1 MKKNQSLIK
10 EMLLLPKDALFDMLK
25 SSEQG
30 HTSLEAN
37 IKLENEGYNKLSQ
50 GKRKNLIVGFV
61 NSLVNP
67 FNIILTIVIALTFIT
82 DVLLENKKDFLTIGI
97 LSAIIIIS
105 TLISFIQEE
114 RSSIASERLLD
125 MVSNTT
131 SVLRDGVFIE
141 KPIDEIVSGDIIKL
155 AAGDIIPADLRLLSA
170 KDLFLSQATL
180 TGESQ
185 PVEKFETLFSE
196 STSNEADFEN
206 LCLMGTNVVS
216 GSATG
221 IVLRIGDKTYL
232 GTMNASLRATHRI
245 NSFEVSIQEVSRLL
259 MKLMFIMVPVIFGV
273 NALLKQDLLQ
283 AFLFALTV
291 AVGLTPEMLPV
302 ILSSGLARGAIN
314 MAKHE
319 TIVKSQSSI
328 SSFGEMNVLCTDKTG
343 TLTQD
348 EIILERYMSVN
359 GDDDTRVLRHA
370 YLNSS
375 FQSGFKNL
383 IDIAIINRA
392 KSYGFNTYQNIYKI
406 VDEIPFDFARR
417 RMSVILEDDRGKR
430 QLITKGAVEEIMQL
444 CTYIDEDGSVKP
456 LDAESRIKAM
466 EVYQRY
472 NHDGLRMIAV
482 AQKNDI
488 PRDHHFSVEDESELV
503 LIGFIGFLD
512 PPKESA
518 KPTIKSLNNN
528 GVDVVVITGDSL
540 GVAKKVCSK
549 VGIDTTI
556 TYLGDDIELMDD
568 LQLQEAVKKS
578 HLFAKIS
585 PVQKQRIVK
594 AFQDNGNTVGFLGDG
609 VNDALAL
616 KQADVGISV
625 DTAVDIAKDS
635 ADIILLKKDLTVLE
649 EGIIEGRKTIVNMIK
664 YLEMAVSGNLGNM
677 ISVVVASIFL
687 PFLPLLPVHILIQN
701 LLSDVA
707 QTGIP
712 FDNCSEEDLI
722 LPRKLNAKK
731 LTKFMI
737 LFGPLSSLFDII
749 CFLVLYFVFDIKDE
763 SQQIV
768 FHTFWFAFGAI
779 SQALIIFIIRADKP
793 FSFKNK
799 PSSILVFVNLLAI
812 GLTLFLVLTRA
823 SIAIDLMPM
832 DPIKI
837 IWVFGIV
844 GAYLVTTALFKKFF
858 YLKLNN
864 RL

>member
-1 MKKNQSLIK
+1 MKKNQTLIK
-10 EMLLLPKDALFDMLK
+10 EMLLVPKDALFDMLK
-25 SSEQG
+25 SSDKG
-30 HTSLEAN
+30 HTDKSARERLY
-37 IKLENEGYNKLSQ
+37 LDGPNKLSQ
-50 GKRKNLIVGFV
+50 GKRTNLIVGFV
-61 NSLVNP
+61 NSLINP
-67 FNIILTIVIALTFIT
+67 FNIILLIVIALTFIT
-82 DVLLENKKDFLTIGI
+82 DILLENKRDFLTIGI
-97 LSAIIIIS
+97 LSGIIIIS

-114 RSSIASERLLD
+114 RSSKASEKLLD

-131 SVLRDGVFIE
+131 SVLRDGNFIE
-141 KPIDEIVSGDIIKL
+141 APIDDIVVGDIIKL
-155 AAGDIIPADLRLLSA
+155 AAGDIIPADLRLLNA

-216 GSATG
+216 GSALGVVILTG
-221 IVLRIGDKTYL
+221 DDTYL
-232 GTMNASLRATHRI
+232 GTMNSSLKNTSRS

-259 MKLMFIMVPVIFGV
+259 MKLMFIMVPVIFAV
-273 NALLKQDLLQ
+273 NAILKQDLLQ

-348 EIILERYMSVN
+348 EIILERYMSVK

-375 FQSGFKNL
+375 FQSGFRNL

-392 KSYGFNTYQNIYKI
+392 ESYGFKSYQNIYKI

-417 RMSVILEDDRGKR
+417 RMSVILEDTQGKR
-430 QLITKGAVEEIMQL
+430 QLITKGAVEEIMEL
-444 CTYIDEDGSVKP
+444 CSFIDENGIVKE
-456 LDAESRIKAM
+456 LDPENRRKAM
-466 EVYQRY
+466 EVYQRH

-488 PRDHHFSVEDESELV
+488 PRDHTFSIEDESELV

-518 KPTIKSLNNN
+518 KPTIKSLNTH

-549 VGIDTTI
+549 VGIDTSI
-556 TYLGDDIELMDD
+556 TYLGDDIETMNDSELN
-568 LQLQEAVKKS
+568 EAVKS
-578 HLFAKIS
+578 CHLFAKIS

-594 AFQDNGNTVGFLGDG
+594 AFQTNGNTVGFLGDG

-649 EGIIEGRKTIVNMIK
+649 EGILEGRKTIVNMIK

-701 LLSDVA
+701 LISDLA

-712 FDNCSEEDLI
+712 FDNCSEDDLMV
-722 LPRKLNAKK
+722 PRKLNAKK
-731 LTKFMI
+731 LTKFMM

-749 CFLVLYFVFDIKDE
+749 CFIVLYFVFNIRDE
-763 SQQIV
+763 SQQVV

-779 SQALIIFIIRADKP
+779 SQALIIFVIRADKP
-793 FSFKNK
+793 FSFENK
-799 PSSILVFVNLLAI
+799 PSLILVSVNILAI
-812 GLTLFLVLTRA
+812 AITLILVLTQA
-823 SIAIDLMPM
+823 AYAIDLQPM
-832 DPIKI
+832 NPVKI

-844 GAYLVTTALFKKFF
+844 GSYLIVTAIFKRFY
-858 YLKLNN
+858 YLKLDD